1 MNWWVL
7 RHLSS
12 SSSWS
17 VFKFKHSIE
26 EGDWPPHSQLLLETI
41 KETINYQRRGLSS
54 SWAASDSDY
63 QIHSLVSLEL
73 GSLQSYCP
81 LETHLYQEQLR
92 WKSQQP
98 CYPPHHFWHYPY
110 IFFHS
115 IIFWSSARLF
125 SIPIVCCWLAICD
138 RSCTTKKVSDVTTLH
153 TSEKG
158 NKSRTSRV

>member
-26 EGDWPPHSQLLLETI
+26 EGDWPPHGQLPLETV

-54 SWAASDSDY
+54 SWTASDSDY

-81 LETHLYQEQLR
+81 LETHLYQERLR

-98 CYPPHHFWHYPY
+98 CYPHHHFWHYPY
-110 IFFHS
+110 IHFSHS

-125 SIPIVCCWLAICD
+125 SILIVCCWLAICD
-138 RSCTTKKVSDVTTLH
+138 RSCTTKKVSDVTLTTLH
-153 TSEKG
+153 TSEK
-158 NKSRTSRV
+158 RT

>member
-26 EGDWPPHSQLLLETI
+26 EGDWPPHGQLPLETI

-63 QIHSLVSLEL
+63 KIHSLVSLEL

-81 LETHLYQEQLR
+81 LETHLYQERLR

-98 CYPPHHFWHYPY
+98 CYPPFGISHIFPFHYILIKCSPVFNSDCVLLARNLWQKLHHQKSEW
-110 IFFHS
+110 
-115 IIFWSSARLF
+115 R
-125 SIPIVCCWLAICD
+125 
-138 RSCTTKKVSDVTTLH
+138 H
-153 TSEKG
+153 THNTAHVWKR
-158 NKSRTSRV
+158 K